1 MTLQWRFDIEAKV
14 TAFLRALPALA
25 ILSSAHHWVSNSGSN
40 CLRLV
45 CLSRSRGG
53 RKSEKEEQNK
63 LVNYLEL
70 LPIAAAAAVSQDSDN
85 VRIQRVPN
93 VDTRGAVLYLTL
105 PQSTCV
111 NVRIFFCTYEQQTVI
126 MYVAYST
133 HWNWT
138 SIISGCLILLCLSV
152 QSLFYLH
159 HVVYISG
166 TIHTCVCYEKIF
178 KRNRCW
184 SILSQFKSIIIAFV
198 VILRS
203 LRYALELDS
212 KR

>member
-25 ILSSAHHWVSNSGSN
+25 ILSSAHHWVSNSGSGSGSN

-70 LPIAAAAAVSQDSDN
+70 LPIAAAAAVSRDSDN

-105 PQSTCV
+105 SQSTCV

-159 HVVYISG
+159 PWCTYRVRSTLAYVMRRSSNE
-166 TIHTCVCYEKIF
+166 TVAEVFCL
-178 KRNRCW
+178 N
-184 SILSQFKSIIIAFV
+184 SNQSLSPLWLLYDPYVTRLS
-198 VILRS
+198 
-203 LRYALELDS
+203 
-212 KR
+212 